1 MPWCSP
7 TPRIAAGRA
16 PSPRPQTSTPPEE
29 ATLVIDGFFSALV
42 YNLGWS
48 TGSNHDA
55 YEKQTITGP
64 SGSVRSRSSVGWDR
78 GFTGYVVDSET
89 GLLHARARQ
98 YSPTLGRFVGRDPW
112 GYYDNYSFYIAGF
125 SPASLDPSGAYIEE
139 DYTPKSAEGTPW
151 SNAALPPRVGGETLG
166 GSLVTCWCDSCSFL
180 SQGTSNKQCGKM
192 VNCKIT
198 ASFWIHIDLSKLPVQ
213 GKKFLYTKENV
224 YGHEQLHVKSYLDYF
239 HELKNAYDSE
249 TGYCTEP
256 GTCAEEA
263 KRIADEMNLMIKGFE
278 TRDKKHENPGGPAN
292 AVPRDP
298 IGPMPPET
306 K

>member
-1 MPWCSP
+1 
-7 TPRIAAGRA
+7 
-16 PSPRPQTSTPPEE
+16 
-29 ATLVIDGFFSALV
+29 
-42 YNLGWS
+42 
-48 TGSNHDA
+48 
-55 YEKQTITGP
+55 
-64 SGSVRSRSSVGWDR
+64 
-78 GFTGYVVDSET
+78 
-89 GLLHARARQ
+89 
-98 YSPTLGRFVGRDPW
+98 
-112 GYYDNYSFYIAGF
+112 
-125 SPASLDPSGAYIEE
+125 
-139 DYTPKSAEGTPW
+139 
-151 SNAALPPRVGGETLG
+151 
-166 GSLVTCWCDSCSFL
+166 
-180 SQGTSNKQCGKM
+180 

-224 YGHEQLHVKSYLDYF
+224 YGHEQLHVKSHLDYF
-239 HELKNAYDSE
+239 HELKNAYESE

-292 AVPRDP
+292 AVPHDP